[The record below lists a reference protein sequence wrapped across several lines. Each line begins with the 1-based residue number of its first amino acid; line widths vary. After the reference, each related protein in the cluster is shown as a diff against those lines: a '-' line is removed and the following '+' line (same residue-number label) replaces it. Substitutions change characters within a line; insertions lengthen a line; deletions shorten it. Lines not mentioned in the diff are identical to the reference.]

1 MLSPIFCNLGR
12 MTYGTRLKHALDV
25 SEKSR
30 ASLAEHLDISVQ
42 AVGQVITGGRSR
54 SQAFTAEN
62 SAKAAAFLG
71 VSHYWLATGEGE
83 MLEKDLFDAD
93 QTDATDGEAAGRA
106 AMLEAVNILGTCLQ
120 RMDAESRKAA
130 SHFLQEMAA
139 SPTGGWSGRLV
150 DLIEKYSPPELFEE
164 IGIYVRAG
172 NYSLS
177 SRNHRPKIGSKSGN
191 VQTAAIEKSNEPAGQ
206 DNASPSEDRN
216 KDQNRGGD
224 GAAGSS

>member
-1 MLSPIFCNLGR
+1 MICMKNIG
-12 MTYGTRLKHALDV
+12 
-25 SEKSR
+25 E
-30 ASLAEHLDISVQ
+30 I
-42 AVGQVITGGRSR
+42 
-54 SQAFTAEN
+54 
-62 SAKAAAFLG
+62 AKAFRTDASRGWNTTQMAAEVSKRQLPGQPAVKRQQIEQIESGMVRVPRYVAALAKLMGTTTDDLLLG
-71 VSHYWLATGEGE
+71 QMPTIDS
-83 MLEKDLFDAD
+83 D

-106 AMLEAVNILGTCLQ
+106 AVLAAVNILGICLQ

-150 DLIEKYSPPELFEE
+150 DLIEKYSPPGLFEE

-224 GAAGSS
+224 GATGSG